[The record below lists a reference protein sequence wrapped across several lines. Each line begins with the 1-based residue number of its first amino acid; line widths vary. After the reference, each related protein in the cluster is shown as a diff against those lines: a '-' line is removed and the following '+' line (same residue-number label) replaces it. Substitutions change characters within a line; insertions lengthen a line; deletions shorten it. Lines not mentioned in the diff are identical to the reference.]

1 MLKFPTEKIAWTNSL
16 DIICGEIFR
25 YSSLPLFL
33 LHLCSCLWLWR
44 LSGNPI
50 WICWGRPQW
59 LMHPGHTLI
68 PADLRVFF
76 FIPRLSE
83 SWKPCPA
90 RCLETR
96 LLPVSHPAVASGDRI
111 GSLGLEFDLESFRT
125 PVEEK
130 KNRKLT
136 VVIELLHPSRHPRA
150 LYTLLPLKPK
160 HQGVTWNL
168 SMCLT
173 DVGSFLHDFK
183 KPGVQLRDLF
193 HCISDTRLS
202 DCSPSLGRYPQCCI
216 LWWGESIKT
225 LCTPGACSCLQ
236 HQPLIFLFF
245 SLSLS
250 QRKKLHIRS
259 VVL

>member
-1 MLKFPTEKIAWTNSL
+1 MWRDFQVFIIASFPAS
-16 DIICGEIFR
+16 FM
-25 YSSLPLFL
+25 FL
-33 LHLCSCLWLWR
+33 LVALTSFRKPHL
-44 LSGNPI
+44 N
-50 WICWGRPQW
+50 
-59 LMHPGHTLI
+59 M
-68 PADLRVFF
+68 LREATVAHAPRAHFDPCRSEGLFF

-96 LLPVSHPAVASGDRI
+96 LLPVSHPAVTSGDRI
-111 GSLGLEFDLESFRT
+111 GSLGLEFDLECFRT
-125 PVEEK
+125 PVEGK
-130 KNRKLT
+130 KNRELT

-193 HCISDTRLS
+193 HCVSDTRLS

-225 LCTPGACSCLQ
+225 LCTPGARSCLQ

>member
-1 MLKFPTEKIAWTNSL
+1 MLKFSTEKIAWTNSL

-76 FIPRLSE
+76 FFIPRLSE

-111 GSLGLEFDLESFRT
+111 GSLGLEFDLECFRT
-125 PVEEK
+125 PVEGK
-130 KNRKLT
+130 KKQKINRGNRITPPLQT
-136 VVIELLHPSRHPRA
+136 PARSLHAAPIKA
-150 LYTLLPLKPK
+150 KT
-160 HQGVTWNL
+160 
-168 SMCLT
+168 
-173 DVGSFLHDFK
+173 
-183 KPGVQLRDLF
+183 PGRDLEPLNVF
-193 HCISDTRLS
+193 D
-202 DCSPSLGRYPQCCI
+202 GRWVFPA
-216 LWWGESIKT
+216 W
-225 LCTPGACSCLQ
+225 
-236 HQPLIFLFF
+236 F
-245 SLSLS
+245 
-250 QRKKLHIRS
+250 
-259 VVL
+259 